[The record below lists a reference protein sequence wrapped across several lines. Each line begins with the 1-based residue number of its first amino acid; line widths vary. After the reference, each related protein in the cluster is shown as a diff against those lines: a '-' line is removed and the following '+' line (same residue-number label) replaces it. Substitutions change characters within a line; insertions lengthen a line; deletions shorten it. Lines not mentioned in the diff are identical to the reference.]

1 MDCGR
6 LHDFPLQAFTLQ
18 PPQNRCSSDTGLN
31 RWRNR
36 SQKSEMMVFLP
47 LLPPHRL
54 YVTTFSKIYAGLSP
68 KDDERKIQKKN
79 TVVHAYNML
88 QGHQCLTPERLQ
100 RHTRDVLQQDC
111 MYLHT
116 VHLEPTDLCTLQ
128 GDFSLHCL
136 NHYCIT
142 RKNRAFIGKRIIF
155 FTPLQAI
162 YDALCYHGTKAFC

>member
-1 MDCGR
+1 VDD

-68 KDDERKIQKKN
+68 KDDERKIQKKK
-79 TVVHAYNML
+79 H
-88 QGHQCLTPERLQ
+88 
-100 RHTRDVLQQDC
+100 
-111 MYLHT
+111 
-116 VHLEPTDLCTLQ
+116 
-128 GDFSLHCL
+128 
-136 NHYCIT
+136 
-142 RKNRAFIGKRIIF
+142 
-155 FTPLQAI
+155 
-162 YDALCYHGTKAFC
+162 